1 MTSPYL
7 QTLLREGIDAARAG
21 QKERAR
27 ALLQEVV
34 ETDETNL
41 QAWLWLSS
49 VVDDWADKHVCL
61 ENVLTLDP
69 NHQVAKAGPA
79 WLDRQ
84 APPLTSRDETASP
97 AHEMPAP
104 VVKAEPAPKA
114 KIPCPFCAQPV
125 YSQATVCRHCGFP
138 LSISCPAC
146 GAPVDVQMRA
156 CSQCGQTM
164 GDYRQGPTFFAC
176 LATAYQE
183 HHQHGQ
189 ALKNW
194 RIVEALD
201 PDHLDLY
208 LHLGEAQVAIGQTNE
223 AIASFQRT
231 LERQPGQLTAC
242 LALGEIMGQ
251 LHRWQEAQT
260 LYTQAL
266 TATPDSPQAHFALG
280 SLLMETN
287 ELKTAFIH
295 IRQTTR
301 LDPQHG
307 PAWLRLGQ
315 LYELAGER
323 SSATHAYQRAIA
335 LLPPGSLD
343 GKEAQRQMERLHPTL
358 PEVMV
363 TSWFELMREMTG
375 PILIGTLVALL
386 DAGLRPWWI
395 PWTGWLALV
404 MVMLGTFLWVSA
416 TSLPRNPLIRQLG
429 AERSMQSTVART
441 SVALLGA
448 LFWLAAMGIILLP
461 LGKSV
466 PEMKL

>member
-1 MTSPYL
+1 MTDPYL

-27 ALLQEVV
+27 QLLQQVV
-34 ETDETNL
+34 ETDETDL

-49 VVDDWADKHVCL
+49 VVDEGADKRVCL

-69 NHQVAKAGPA
+69 NHQAAQAGLA

-84 APPLTSRDETASP
+84 TPPPASRNEAASP
-97 AHEMPAP
+97 AYEMPAQAIE
-104 VVKAEPAPKA
+104 AEPAPKA

-125 YSQATVCRHCGFP
+125 HGQATVCRHCGFP
-138 LSISCPAC
+138 LSIDCPAC
-146 GAPVDVQMRA
+146 GTPVDVQMKV
-156 CSQCGQTM
+156 CSQCGQKT
-164 GDYRQGPTFFAC
+164 GDYRRGSLYFAS

-183 HHQHGQ
+183 HRRYDQ
-189 ALKNW
+189 ALKSW

-201 PDHLDLY
+201 PAHPDLY
-208 LHLGEAQVAIGQTNE
+208 LHRGETEVAVGQTNE
-223 AIASFQRT
+223 AIASFQRM

-251 LHRWQEAQT
+251 LHRWQEAQA

-266 TATPDSPQAHFALG
+266 ESTPDSPQAHFALG

-287 ELKTAFIH
+287 ELKTAFAH
-295 IRQTTR
+295 IRQTTQ

-315 LYELAGER
+315 LYELAGELR
-323 SSATHAYQRAIA
+323 SATHAYERAIA
-335 LLPPGSLD
+335 LLPPGSLNS
-343 GKEAQRQMERLHPTL
+343 KEAQRQMERLHPPL

-363 TSWFELMREMTG
+363 TSWFELIREMTG
-375 PILIGTLVALL
+375 PTLIGVLIALF

-395 PWTGWLALV
+395 PWTGWVALV
-404 MVMLGTFLWVSA
+404 IMTLGTFLWVSA
-416 TSLPRNPLIRQLG
+416 TSLPRNPLIRQVG
-429 AERSMQSTVART
+429 AERSMQSAVVRT
-441 SVALLGA
+441 SVAFVGA
-448 LFWLAAMGIILLP
+448 LFWLAAMGMILLP

>member
-27 ALLQEVV
+27 ELLQQVV
-34 ETDETNL
+34 ETDQTNL

-49 VVDDWADKHVCL
+49 VVDEWADKHVCL

-69 NHQVAKAGPA
+69 NHQAAQAGLA
-79 WLDRQ
+79 WLDQ
-84 APPLTSRDETASP
+84 HAPPLTLRETAP
-97 AHEMPAP
+97 FTHEMSAPAAR
-104 VVKAEPAPKA
+104 AEPAPKA
-114 KIPCPFCAQPV
+114 KIPCPFCGQPV
-125 YSQATVCRHCGFP
+125 HKQATVCRHCGFP
-138 LSISCPAC
+138 LSIDCPAC
-146 GAPVDVQMRA
+146 GAPVDVQMKA
-156 CSQCGQTM
+156 CPQCGQKT
-164 GDYRQGPTFFAC
+164 GDYRRGPLYFAS

-183 HHQHGQ
+183 HSRHDQ
-189 ALKNW
+189 ALKSW

-201 PDHLDLY
+201 PSHPDLD

-223 AIASFQRT
+223 AIASFQRA

-251 LHRWQEAQT
+251 LHRWQEAHV

-266 TATPDSPQAHFALG
+266 AATPDSPQAHFALG

-287 ELKTAFIH
+287 ELKTAFAHIH
-295 IRQTTR
+295 QTTQ

-315 LYELAGER
+315 LYELAGELR
-323 SSATHAYQRAIA
+323 SATHAYERAIA

-343 GKEAQRQMERLHPTL
+343 GKEAQRQMEKLHPPL
-358 PEVMV
+358 PEAMV
-363 TSWFELMREMTG
+363 TSWFELIREMTG
-375 PILIGTLVALL
+375 PTLIGVLIALF

-395 PWTGWLALV
+395 SWTGWVALV
-404 MVMLGTFLWVSA
+404 IMVLGTFLWVSA

-429 AERSMQSTVART
+429 AERSLQSSAVRT
-441 SVALLGA
+441 SVAFLGA
-448 LFWLAAMGIILLP
+448 LFWLAAMSVILLP
-461 LGKSV
+461 LGKSA
-466 PEMKL
+466 PEMEL